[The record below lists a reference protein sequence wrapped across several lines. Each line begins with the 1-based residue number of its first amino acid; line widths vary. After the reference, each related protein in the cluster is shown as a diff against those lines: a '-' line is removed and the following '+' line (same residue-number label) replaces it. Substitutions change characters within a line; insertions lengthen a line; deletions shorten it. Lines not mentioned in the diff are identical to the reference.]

1 MNDTA
6 KTTDINEEP
15 MMKNVCAYCR
25 VSTNIPHQK
34 GSYESQLE
42 YYENMIRSKADWN
55 FVGIYADYGKSGTK
69 EKGRTDFMRM
79 LEDCEAGEIDIICTK
94 SISRFARNTVE
105 CIQVVRKL
113 KEMHIDVYFEKERI
127 HTLPEKSELLLSIYS
142 SVAQAESESI
152 SSNQKWSIQK
162 RFLNGTYILPNP
174 AYGYCTNANGL
185 LELDQFES
193 RHPGFP
199 QNERL

>member
-42 YYENMIRSKADWN
+42 YYENMIRSKVGWS
-55 FVGIYADYGKSGTK
+55 FIGIYADYVKSGTK
-69 EKGRTDFMRM
+69 KKGRTDFMRM

-105 CIQVVRKL
+105 CIKIVREL
-113 KEMHIDVYFEKERI
+113 KK
-127 HTLPEKSELLLSIYS
+127 K
-142 SVAQAESESI
+142 
-152 SSNQKWSIQK
+152 
-162 RFLNGTYILPNP
+162 
-174 AYGYCTNANGL
+174 
-185 LELDQFES
+185 
-193 RHPGFP
+193 
-199 QNERL
+199 